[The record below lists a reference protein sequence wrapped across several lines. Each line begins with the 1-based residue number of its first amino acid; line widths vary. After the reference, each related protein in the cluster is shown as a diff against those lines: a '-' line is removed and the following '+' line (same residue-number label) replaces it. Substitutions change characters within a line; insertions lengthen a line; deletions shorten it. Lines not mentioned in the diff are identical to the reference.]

1 MIDPRE
7 RLEQMTRV
15 LREKGCRLTPQRLA
29 LLKIIAK
36 SEGHPS
42 ADQIYELIKTD
53 FPTTSLATIYNTLNL
68 LKEMGEVIE
77 LNFDNLGSRYDG
89 CKPYPHPHV
98 ICVECGQILDSEFMA
113 MAAVSLETAQKTG
126 YHITHYHL
134 NFMGLCPKCQQKRQ
148 VPEIKEHKIAKDK
161 KTPP

>member
-1 MIDPRE
+1 MIDPEE

-29 LLKIIAK
+29 LLKIIARG
-36 SEGHPS
+36 EGHPS
-42 ADQIYELIKTD
+42 ADQIYELVKTD

-68 LKEMGEVIE
+68 LKEMGEVLE

-89 CKPYPHPHV
+89 KKPYPHPHV

-113 MAAVSLETAQKTG
+113 MAGVSLEIAQKTG
-126 YHITHYHL
+126 YQITHYHL
-134 NFMGLCPKCQQKRQ
+134 NFFGRCPKCLQKMQ
-148 VPEIKEHKIAKDK
+148 ASEIKE
-161 KTPP
+161 